1 MKVKWGKP
9 EIDEI
14 LIISVGGTM
23 DKDYPKLLK
32 GYAFEFG
39 EPAAIRVLSN
49 IITGFR
55 YEIVSPFKKDSQD
68 MTQKDRITLKVMC
81 QNAKQD
87 KIIITHGTD
96 TMIETAGVIG
106 KAQIKG
112 KAVVV
117 TGAMRPER
125 FSNSDAA
132 FNLGV
137 AVGIVMDKDEGAYV
151 AMNGIAR
158 RHDQVKRC
166 LNTGKFI

>member
-39 EPAAIRVLSN
+39 EPAAIRVLTN

-81 QNAKQD
+81 
-87 KIIITHGTD
+87 
-96 TMIETAGVIG
+96 
-106 KAQIKG
+106 
-112 KAVVV
+112 
-117 TGAMRPER
+117 
-125 FSNSDAA
+125 
-132 FNLGV
+132 
-137 AVGIVMDKDEGAYV
+137 
-151 AMNGIAR
+151 
-158 RHDQVKRC
+158 
-166 LNTGKFI
+166 